1 MSENPAP
8 RRDDEAFEIIPP
20 PPDLLPGEPFPYL
33 PPSWRPHPKF
43 QDRRW
48 LHWLLLALTFA
59 STTLVGADWYSSF
72 TLEFLSNRP
81 RSPLNVQL
89 LHGLWYSVTIL
100 TILGLHELGHYFAC
114 RYYDVDATRPFFI
127 PMPILLTGTL
137 GAFIKIREPIPSK
150 RMLFD
155 IGIAGPIAGFVAAV
169 PALFLGLAMSR
180 FDPPIS
186 PSDLPPNV
194 INYSMGEPLLFKLVA
209 WLVCGPAPEG
219 HTLTLH
225 PVAFAAW
232 FGLLAT
238 ALNLFPIG
246 QLDGGHISYAA
257 LGRKSSHV
265 TLATLAAAVVLTFF
279 SSSWIVWTV
288 LMILMMLRFGRH
300 HPPTF
305 DEDEPLDR
313 PRQLL
318 ALVALAMFVVCFTPA
333 PLEVVDLIG
342 R

>member
-1 MSENPAP
+1 MTDDPAA
-8 RRDDEAFEIIPP
+8 RRDDEARQYIPLETGYPQEEHFP
-20 PPDLLPGEPFPYL
+20 PLPA
-33 PPSWRPHPKF
+33 WRTRPKF
-43 QDRRW
+43 QDRRTVH
-48 LHWLLLALTFA
+48 LVLFLLTVA
-59 STTLVGADWYSSF
+59 STTFAGWGWYQSF
-72 TLEFLSNRP
+72 TLDFLSSRP
-81 RSPLNVQL
+81 APPLGVQF
-89 LHGLWYSVTIL
+89 LHGLWYSGTIL

-114 RYYDVDATRPFFI
+114 RYYDVDATLPFFI
-127 PMPILLTGTL
+127 PMPILFTGTL
-137 GAFIKIREPIPSK
+137 GAFIRIREPIPSK

-169 PALFLGLAMSR
+169 PALFIGLAMSR
-180 FDPPIS
+180 FDPPIPAS
-186 PSDLPPNV
+186 ELPPTV
-194 INYSMGEPLLFKLVA
+194 VNYSMGEPLLFRLVA
-209 WLVCGPAPEG
+209 WLVCGPAPDG
-219 HTLTLH
+219 QTLTLH
-225 PVAFAAW
+225 PMAFAAW

-265 TLATLAAAVVLTFF
+265 TLATLALAIVLTFF

-288 LMILMMLRFGRH
+288 LMIVMLLKFGRH

-313 PRQLL
+313 RRMIL
-318 ALVALAMFVVCFTPA
+318 ALAALAMFIVCFTPA
-333 PLEVVDLIG
+333 PMEVVDLIG